1 MDWWFGCQNR
11 NSENIFNFAELFA
24 GIVFKLDKCK
34 KSLTLPWKL
43 LNPLSLL
50 SGFFV
55 SFLTVP
61 FISPY

>member
-43 LNPLSLL
+43 PLAR
-50 SGFFV
+50 
-55 SFLTVP
+55 
-61 FISPY
+61 